1 MDPSSILGDSTI
13 FNFIMYYFSKILYV
27 GFCLTTLFM
36 SCETKLGHNESQ
48 IMKKSEK
55 PIIQTTINKAIDFK
69 LSDDNVMEFFLE
81 YDKHNKENMVR
92 IVTDYGNIQIQLFD
106 NTKFHR
112 SNFIYLTKKN
122 YFEGTQFYRVINN
135 FVIQAGNSDN
145 RKISQKRKKIGR
157 YLLPN
162 DLDRGYSHERGMVS
176 IPSSLVDNPYKM
188 ASPFE
193 FFIVQSKNG
202 AHHLDGNYTVFGKVI
217 SGMSTVDK
225 IAAVP
230 TDNLDWP
237 LQNIYIKRVEIIE

>member
-1 MDPSSILGDSTI
+1 MFKIINKINFKLFLITFYIL
-13 FNFIMYYFSKILYV
+13 FFSCDKNDKKPKKNIEL
-27 GFCLTTLFM
+27 
-36 SCETKLGHNESQ
+36 S
-48 IMKKSEK
+48 KKSELITK
-55 PIIQTTINKAIDFK
+55 IKKEEKFK
-69 LSDDNVMEFFLE
+69 LSDENVMEFFLE
-81 YDKHNKENMVR
+81 YDKHNKENLVR
-92 IVTDYGNIQIQLFD
+92 IVTDYGNIEIQLFD

-122 YFEGTQFYRVINN
+122 YFEDTQFYRVINN

-145 RKISQKRKKIGR
+145 KKISQKRKKIGR

-162 DLDRGYSHERGMVS
+162 DLEKGYSHERGMVS
-176 IPSSLVDNPYKM
+176 MPSSLVDNPYKM

-202 AHHLDGNYTVFGKVI
+202 AHHLDGDYTVFGKVM
-217 SGMSTVDK
+217 SGMNTVDK
-225 IAAVP
+225 IAATP

>member
-1 MDPSSILGDSTI
+1 MFKIINKINFKLFLITFYIL
-13 FNFIMYYFSKILYV
+13 FFSCDKNDKKSKKNIEL
-27 GFCLTTLFM
+27 
-36 SCETKLGHNESQ
+36 S
-48 IMKKSEK
+48 KKSELITK
-55 PIIQTTINKAIDFK
+55 IKKEEKFK
-69 LSDDNVMEFFLE
+69 LSDENVMEFFLE
-81 YDKHNKENMVR
+81 YDKHNKENLVR
-92 IVTDYGNIQIQLFD
+92 IVTDYGNIEIQLFD

-122 YFEGTQFYRVINN
+122 YFEDTQFYRVINN

-145 RKISQKRKKIGR
+145 KKISQKRKKIGR

-162 DLDRGYSHERGMVS
+162 DLEKGYSHERGMVS
-176 IPSSLVDNPYKM
+176 MPSSLVDNPYKM

-202 AHHLDGNYTVFGKVI
+202 AHHLDGNYTVFGRVI
-217 SGMSTVDK
+217 SGMDTVDK
-225 IAAVP
+225 IAATP

>member
-1 MDPSSILGDSTI
+1 M
-13 FNFIMYYFSKILYV
+13 N
-27 GFCLTTLFM
+27 
-36 SCETKLGHNESQ
+36 
-48 IMKKSEK
+48 KSEK
-55 PIIQTTINKAIDFK
+55 PIIQTTINKEIDFK

-92 IVTDYGNIQIQLFD
+92 IVTDYGNIEIELFD

-162 DLDRGYSHERGMVS
+162 DLDKGL
-176 IPSSLVDNPYKM
+176 SL
-188 ASPFE
+188 
-193 FFIVQSKNG
+193 I
-202 AHHLDGNYTVFGKVI
+202 HI
-217 SGMSTVDK
+217 
-225 IAAVP
+225 
-230 TDNLDWP
+230 
-237 LQNIYIKRVEIIE
+237 

>member
-1 MDPSSILGDSTI
+1 MFKIINKINFKLFLITFYIL
-13 FNFIMYYFSKILYV
+13 FFSCDKNDKKPKKNIEL
-27 GFCLTTLFM
+27 
-36 SCETKLGHNESQ
+36 S
-48 IMKKSEK
+48 KKSE
-55 PIIQTTINKAIDFK
+55 IITEIKKEEKFK
-69 LSDDNVMEFFLE
+69 LSDENVMEFFLE
-81 YDKHNKENMVR
+81 YDKHNKENLVR
-92 IVTDYGNIQIQLFD
+92 IVTDYGNIEIQLFD

-122 YFEGTQFYRVINN
+122 YFEDTQFYRVINN

-145 RKISQKRKKIGR
+145 RKVSQKRKKIGR

-162 DLDRGYSHERGMVS
+162 DLDKGYSHERGMVS
-176 IPSSLVDNPYKM
+176 MPSSLVDNPYKM

-217 SGMSTVDK
+217 SGMNTVDK
-225 IAAVP
+225 IAATP

>member
-1 MDPSSILGDSTI
+1 MFKIINKINFKLFLITFYIL
-13 FNFIMYYFSKILYV
+13 FFSCHKNDKKPKKNIEL
-27 GFCLTTLFM
+27 
-36 SCETKLGHNESQ
+36 S
-48 IMKKSEK
+48 KKSELITK
-55 PIIQTTINKAIDFK
+55 IKKEEKFK
-69 LSDDNVMEFFLE
+69 LSDENVMEFFLE
-81 YDKHNKENMVR
+81 YDKHNKENLVR
-92 IVTDYGNIQIQLFD
+92 IVTDYGNIEIQLFD

-122 YFEGTQFYRVINN
+122 YFEDTQFYRVINN

-145 RKISQKRKKIGR
+145 KKISQKRKKIGR

-162 DLDRGYSHERGMVS
+162 DLEKGYSHERGMVS
-176 IPSSLVDNPYKM
+176 MPSSLVDNPYKM

-202 AHHLDGNYTVFGKVI
+202 AHHLDGDYTVFGKVI
-217 SGMSTVDK
+217 SGMNTVDK
-225 IAAVP
+225 IAATP